1 MVRID
6 FNRLR
11 FLVIDDNAHM
21 RRILRTL
28 LHGFGA
34 LTSMRPRMVQ
44 PGLKPLRTTL
54 RGRIEIGFDFRG
66 GEQIFK
72 ADASRLRRLADRPG
86 HLWCRAGSSRM
97 NGHRVAPC
105 EDLVLWVMT
114 RTQTFPGQPAEHGG
128 IMVNEW

>member
-21 RRILRTL
+21 CRILRTL

-34 LTSMRPRMVQ
+34 LKSMRPRMVQ

-72 ADASRLRRLADRPG
+72 ADADCAAWRIAPVTCGAALAV
-86 HLWCRAGSSRM
+86 AG
-97 NGHRVAPC
+97 
-105 EDLVLWVMT
+105 
-114 RTQTFPGQPAEHGG
+114 
-128 IMVNEW
+128 